1 MNAIYYILAVYQF
14 ISWAWITISLKNAPT
29 DIELFGEKVE

>member
-14 ISWAWITISLKNAPT
+14 ISWIWITISLKNAPT
-29 DIELFGEKVE
+29 DIELFGQELE

>member
-14 ISWAWITISLKNAPT
+14 ISWVWIAFSIRNAPT
-29 DIELFGEKVE
+29 DIKLWGEETE